1 MTSVAAPPPPPPPPQ
16 RTCFNSFCKEPT
28 KPDPQRR
35 RGWRLRSGEYAELCD
50 RCLCIF
56 EQGNF
61 CETFHSDVA
70 GWRSCENC
78 GKRVHCGCIVSVQ
91 SFVLLDAGGIDC
103 LACARKIFGMC
114 AIQAPGAIWLPSSSM
129 HHPRMPTMRPPA
141 GTPFPG
147 HWRQASNL
155 WNTSSVQS
163 DLQQRLAFEFDRPS
177 CSEKFLQQV
186 RASAALQQHQ
196 HQHHHQQQQVPDK
209 KFEEMPERSGV
220 STLPPNSIGPIMREK
235 FGANGAGAPG
245 LDPAYPYSIYHR
257 VEGGNSN
264 PSTNGLP
271 HGHHISDP
279 SVESHGSSGV
289 YRDESGSGLPVLSP
303 TFQPKESIRV
313 GHGQTSGPSSSGS
326 PMKQQFFPPTDGGGV
341 GDIRNGSRP
350 RLDIRA
356 RSQVL
361 PRYWPRSTGQEL
373 QQINGE
379 SSNSVIIPLFE
390 KMLSA
395 SDAGRIGRL
404 VLPKKCAEAY
414 FPAISQPE
422 GLPLTV
428 QDASGKEW
436 QFQFRF
442 WPNNNSRMYVLE
454 GVTPCIQAM
463 QLQAGDTVTFSR
475 IDPEGKLV
483 MGFRKAS
490 APGSGE
496 PETHHLKSN
505 NGFLTCPPPDNIP
518 KTSTS
523 DQIDSNINP
532 PEWSN
537 NPENKGSG
545 LAHVSQEGGFVNL
558 MSKPPPPVQAG
569 PVKRKGSSLGAKI
582 KRLKIETEE
591 SMELKL
597 NWEEAQSLLRAP
609 SNSVPSVT
617 VIDGNEFEEFEE
629 PPVVGRRT
637 YFVTSQTGERH
648 QWVQCEECTKW
659 RKVPVDALLNAK
671 WTCSQN
677 IWDPDRSSCSSP
689 AELTVEQLAE
699 LIPYRTGGGTK
710 RSKLKHESSEAAIHA
725 SEGLDTLAN
734 LAILGESES
743 LPGSSV
749 ASPHVQTTRHP
760 RHRPGC
766 SCIVCIQPP
775 SGKGPKHKSS
785 CTCNVCNTVR
795 RRFRTLMLR
804 RGDKRQGENSSDPPT
819 GPTKLMSS
827 QSGAIVADVDLKG
840 QSGITVDA
848 GPSPSGTAVA
858 DEVSERRIGTVT
870 ASSSSPLKAQIDLNI
885 QPEKEEEISPKS
897 VTASA
902 AAVKLIDDAP

>member
-1 MTSVAAPPPPPPPPQ
+1 MSSVAAAAPAPPQ
-16 RTCFNSFCKEPT
+16 RTCFNTFCKEPT
-28 KPDPQRR
+28 KSDGHRR
-35 RGWRLRSGEYAELCD
+35 RGWRLRSGEFADLCD
-50 RCLCIF
+50 RCLCIY

-61 CETFHSDVA
+61 CETFHLEVA
-70 GWRSCENC
+70 GWRSCEAC
-78 GKRVHCGCIVSVQ
+78 GKRVHCGCIVSLP
-91 SFVLLDAGGIDC
+91 SYVLLDAGGVDC
-103 LACARKIFGMC
+103 MACARKIFGM
-114 AIQAPGAIWLPSSSM
+114 APSPVWVPSPSM

-155 WNTSSVQS
+155 WNTNSVQS

-196 HQHHHQQQQVPDK
+196 QQQQHVADK
-209 KFEEMPERSGV
+209 KFDEMPERSV
-220 STLPPNSIGPIMREK
+220 VPAMPLNAISPITRER
-235 FGANGAGAPG
+235 FGANGSGAPG

-257 VEGGNSN
+257 AEGGNSN

-279 SVESHGSSGV
+279 NVESHVNSGV

-303 TFQPKESIRV
+303 TFQQKEQIRV
-313 GHGQTSGPSSSGS
+313 GHGQMAGPSSSGS
-326 PMKQQFFPPTDGGGV
+326 PMKPQFFSPTDGGGV
-341 GDIRNGSRP
+341 GDMRNGTRP

-379 SSNSVIIPLFE
+379 GSNSVITPLFE

-414 FPAISQPE
+414 FPTISQPE

-496 PETHHLKSN
+496 SETQHLKSS
-505 NGFLTCPPPDNIP
+505 NGFLTCPPPENNP
-518 KTSTS
+518 KISTS
-523 DQIDSNINP
+523 SEPKEANANQ

-545 LAHVSQEGGFVNL
+545 LAYVPQEGGFVSL
-558 MSKPPPPVQAG
+558 MSKPPPPSQAG

-609 SNSVPSVT
+609 SNSVSTVT
-617 VIDGNEFEEFEE
+617 VIDGNEFEEFQE

-637 YFVTSQTGERH
+637 YFVTSQMGERH
-648 QWVQCEECTKW
+648 QWVQCEECNKW

-671 WTCSQN
+671 WSCSQN
-677 IWDPDRSSCSSP
+677 TWDVDRSSCSSP

-710 RSKLKHESSEAAIHA
+710 RSKVKHETSEAAIHG
-725 SEGLDTLAN
+725 SDGLDTLAN

-743 LPGSSV
+743 ISGSSV
-749 ASPHVQTTRHP
+749 AGADLPTTTRHP

-775 SGKGPKHKSS
+775 SGKGPKHKQS

-795 RRFRTLMLR
+795 RRFRTLMMR
-804 RGDKRQGENSSDPPT
+804 RGGKGQSESSSDPPT
-819 GPTKLMSS
+819 CPTSPTPPMSPQPSAGGAYVGDVGP
-827 QSGAIVADVDLKG
+827 KG
-840 QSGITVDA
+840 QSGIVVDV
-848 GPSPSGTAVA
+848 GPSPSPIGSAVA
-858 DEVSERRIGTVT
+858 GMI
-870 ASSSSPLKAQIDLNI
+870 LF
-885 QPEKEEEISPKS
+885 
-897 VTASA
+897 
-902 AAVKLIDDAP
+902 